1 MRSSGSVLITCL
13 AVLILGPVLALANGF
28 YSPTAGTRAS
38 AMGGAFVGLADDYS
52 AVYWNP
58 AGITQI
64 KGMELTA
71 TGHDVVS
78 LASRDGIVL
87 FQGLDGADDDYR
99 YAIGTIGATS
109 GGVNKMAP
117 GLFFYSDA
125 GPLRNV
131 FDKVGVAAYT
141 LTEYGTKWNGS
152 EVLDGFVGH
161 ANNYDAIFFGGD
173 RQDYESRIKTYVVS
187 PVLAKEVIPG
197 LSVGVT
203 ANIAYSHIKLDNVM
217 MVEQP
222 IPVDTP
228 EIEDDWY
235 LALTPLQVTDDVTAM
250 GYGATVGLLYRAS
263 SQVSAGLTIKSPMTM
278 AYDGTFALMASG
290 GGDVYK
296 EIYDSEFE
304 LRFPMWVGAG
314 FAYRDFVF
322 DGLTLTGDLQW
333 TDWSTIE
340 KIDRIIAWSSAS
352 EIPDEAV
359 DLLEPK
365 PLRWED
371 TLEIAVGFDYR
382 LGRSLV
388 LDLGYRNSP
397 TPAPDETYDFLLPQT
412 DKNVVGMG
420 VTYLQDFWR
429 ASFALEYHAGAERN
443 ISGTYDMNG
452 KHLEDLLIP
461 SLSFTYA
468 F

>member
-1 MRSSGSVLITCL
+1 LLFTCL

-28 YSPTAGTRAS
+28 YSPTAGTRAG

-64 KGMELTA
+64 KGMELTV

-78 LASRDGIVL
+78 LASREGIVYYE
-87 FQGLDGADDDYR
+87 GLEGADDDYR
-99 YAIGTIGATS
+99 YAIAMVAATS
-109 GGVNKMAP
+109 DGVNKIAP
-117 GLFFYSDA
+117 GFFFYSDA
-125 GPLRNV
+125 GPLRNI
-131 FDKVGVAAYT
+131 FDKVGVTAYT
-141 LTEYGTKWNGS
+141 MTDYGTKWNGS

-161 ANNYDAIFFGGD
+161 ANNYDGVFFGGD
-173 RQDYESRIKTYVVS
+173 QQDYESRVKTYVVS
-187 PVLAKEVIPG
+187 PVVAKEIIPG

-203 ANIAYSHIKLDNVM
+203 ANIAYSHFKLDDVM
-217 MVEQP
+217 MVEQAF
-222 IPVDTP
+222 PVDTP

-235 LALTPLQVTDDVTAM
+235 LSLTPLQVSDDMTAM
-250 GYGATVGLLYRAS
+250 GYGATVGVLYRAS
-263 SQVSAGLTIKSPMTM
+263 SRVSAGLTVRSPMTM

-290 GGDVYK
+290 GGEVFK
-296 EIYDSEFE
+296 EIYDSDFD

-314 FAYRDFVF
+314 VAYRDFVF
-322 DGLTLTGDLQW
+322 DGLTVTGDLQW

-340 KIDRIIAWSSAS
+340 DIDRVIAWTSGSAVP
-352 EIPDEAV
+352 EEVRDEL
-359 DLLEPK
+359 DST

-382 LGRSLV
+382 LGRSLL

-397 TPAPDETYDFLLPQT
+397 TPAPDETYDFVLPQT
-412 DKNVVGMG
+412 DKNIIGMG

-429 ASFALEYHAGAERN
+429 ASLAFEYHAGAERN
-443 ISGTYDMNG
+443 LTGTHDMDG
-452 KHLEDLLIP
+452 KHIEDLFIP